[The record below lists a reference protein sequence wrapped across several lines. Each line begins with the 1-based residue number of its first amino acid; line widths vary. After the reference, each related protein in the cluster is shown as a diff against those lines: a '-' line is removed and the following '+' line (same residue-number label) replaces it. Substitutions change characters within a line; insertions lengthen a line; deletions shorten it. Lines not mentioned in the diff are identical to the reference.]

1 MEISQRV
8 SSINESIT
16 LKLNAQANAMAA
28 EGKEIFNLTAGQLPF
43 RPIAEFIGYI
53 RSESDFVKSFQYSP
67 VAGFPDLRKKIV
79 AHYQETRG
87 VDFSTAG
94 VKFDCAISNGAKHS
108 LSNVLGCLLN
118 PDDEAMILAP
128 YWISYPE
135 MIKFCRATPVMV
147 SSNPYDVFT
156 PSIDEIE
163 SKITNK
169 TKLIIL
175 NSPNNPSGI
184 HYSEEWM
191 RSFAEMLKKYPKLIV
206 VCDEIYYHLNYYD
219 PKPTFFYQFDPSL
232 LAQTVIV
239 DGISKVL
246 ASTGL
251 RIGWTIAPQ
260 ELIDAL
266 VRLQGQT
273 TSGANSLVQRA
284 LNSFDFNQIPAY
296 LEPIKK
302 HLRENA
308 EELGNQLRDFG
319 FTHVWYQP
327 LSAFYYLL
335 DFAQFPILEKMR
347 SSGGSEDMDYSV
359 EICEKLLLEE
369 GIALVPGGPFG
380 VKNSARISLVSDKPV
395 FKEAVNKLM
404 AFLTN

>member
-16 LKLNAQANAMAA
+16 LKLNARANAMAS

-43 RPIAEFIGYI
+43 RPMAEFISYI

-67 VAGFPDLRKKIV
+67 VAGYPDLRKKIIE
-79 AHYQETRG
+79 HFQETRG
-87 VDFSTAG
+87 IDFSTLSEE
-94 VKFDCAISNGAKHS
+94 FDCAISNGAKHS
-108 LSNVLGCLLN
+108 LSNILGCLLN
-118 PDDEAMILAP
+118 PDDEAIILAP

-135 MIKFCRATPVMV
+135 MIKFCRAKAVMV
-147 SSNPYDVFT
+147 ESNPYDVFT

-163 SKITNK
+163 SKITDK

-175 NSPNNPSGI
+175 NSPNNPSGT
-184 HYSEEWM
+184 HYNEEWM
-191 RSFAEMLKKYPKLIV
+191 KSFSELLKRHPNLIV
-206 VCDEIYYHLNYYD
+206 VSDEIYYHLNYYD
-219 PKPTFFYQFDPSL
+219 PKPKYYYQFDHSL
-232 LAQTVIV
+232 LSRTIIV

-251 RIGWTIAPQ
+251 RVGWAIAPKN
-260 ELIDAL
+260 LISAL

-284 LNSFDFNQIPAY
+284 LNSFDFNLIPSY

-308 EELGNQLRDFG
+308 EELGNQLREFG
-319 FTHVWYQP
+319 YSHVWYQP
-327 LSAFYYLL
+327 ISAFYYLI
-335 DFAQFPILEKMR
+335 DFSQFPIMKKFDA
-347 SSGGSEDMDYSV
+347 SKDCSV
-359 EICEKLLLEE
+359 EICEELLMEE
-369 GIALVPGGPFG
+369 GVAVVPGGPFG
-380 VKNSARISLVSDKPV
+380 VKNSARISFVSDKPV
-395 FKEAVNKLM
+395 FKEAIAKM
-404 AFLTN
+404 LTHLTK